1 MSSNETAAAT
11 RRTPPAADGWASIG
25 PVGTTILAVLTAFIV
40 GALII
45 WLTSGQFQTVL
56 KAYGG
61 LADGALFKPRGLS
74 ESLIAS
80 VPYILAGLAVAVGFK
95 AGLFNIGAEGQF
107 YIGAMGAVWA
117 GYALTGLPAIVHL
130 PLALCAAAAFA
141 ALWAAIPGYL
151 KARTGAHEV
160 ITTMMMNYI
169 AFRLTEYM
177 VTNHMKDVAS
187 TVPKSPDVAPT
198 AELWRFWEIPAR
210 VSDPLNA
217 LLAATVIG
225 LAAFFLARWITGLPG
240 ICRRFG
246 TDRRRRIAVYGFGL
260 LVGLVSFL
268 ALPAVTRAWWPFV
281 DEKDRLHSG
290 LLLAVA
296 MAILVWW
303 LLSRTTIGFELRTI
317 GANPAA
323 ARYAGINVSRNI
335 VLAMAISGALAG
347 LAGAVEILGLEHNLP
362 ISFSSGYGWDS
373 IAVALVAQN
382 NPFGIILA
390 AFMFGGM
397 RNGADLMEL
406 RSGVSKYV
414 ISLIQALMLLFVAT
428 PEMIRWLYRL
438 RAERRLEEQAPLTRG
453 WGG

>member
-1 MSSNETAAAT
+1 MSSAESPTAI
-11 RRTPPAADGWASIG
+11 RRTPPVGSIRGTINAAGM
-25 PVGTTILAVLTAFIV
+25 TLLAVLTAFIL
-40 GALII
+40 GGLII
-45 WLTSGQFQTVL
+45 WITSGQFDTVL

-61 LADGALFKPRGLS
+61 LADGALFKQRGLS

-80 VPYILAGLAVAVGFK
+80 TPYILAGLAVAVGFK

-107 YIGAMGAVWA
+107 YIGAMGAVWV
-117 GYALTGLPAIVHL
+117 GYTFAGLPAIVHL
-130 PLALCAAAAFA
+130 PLALFLGAACA

-177 VTNHMKDVAS
+177 VSNLMKDQAAS
-187 TVPKSPDVAPT
+187 IPKTPDVAAN
-198 AELWRFWEIPAR
+198 AELWRFWQMPER
-210 VSDPLNA
+210 LKDPLNA
-217 LLAATVIG
+217 LAAALVIG
-225 LAAFFLARWITGLPG
+225 LAAFFLARWITGLPR
-240 ICRRFG
+240 ICHRFG
-246 TDRRRRIAVYGFGL
+246 SDRRRRIMVYGFGI
-260 LVGLVSFL
+260 LVGFITFF
-268 ALPAVTRAWWPFV
+268 ALPALTQAWWPFV
-281 DEKDRLHSG
+281 DNKDRLHIG
-290 LLLAVA
+290 LLLAIA
-296 MAILVWW
+296 MAVLVWW
-303 LLSRTTIGFELRTI
+303 LLARTTIGFELRTI

-323 ARYAGINVSRNI
+323 ARYSGINVSRNI

-373 IAVALVAQN
+373 IAIALVAQN
-382 NPFGIILA
+382 DPFGIVLA

-428 PEMIRWLYRL
+428 PAMIRWIYRL
-438 RAERRLEEQAPLTRG
+438 PTERRPEEEAPLTRG